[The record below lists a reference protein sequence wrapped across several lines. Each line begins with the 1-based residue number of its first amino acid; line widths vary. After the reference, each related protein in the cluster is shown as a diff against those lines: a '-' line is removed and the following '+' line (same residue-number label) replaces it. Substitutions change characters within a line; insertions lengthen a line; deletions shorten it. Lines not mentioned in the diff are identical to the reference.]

1 MVMDV
6 SYVATL
12 AKSEE
17 GVEKIANVLMRQ
29 VSKSELLSFIKRLSF
44 YIEHINILNKTI
56 QNGSYNSQ
64 ITVLNSLKSKLQ
76 EDSQIR
82 SLSVNTVAKTY
93 QENI

>member
-12 AKSEE
+12 AKSED
-17 GVEKIANVLMRQ
+17 GVEKIVNILTRQ
-29 VSKSELLSFIKRLSF
+29 ASKSELSSFIKRLSF
-44 YIEHINILNKTI
+44 YIEHINILNKSI
-56 QNGSYNSQ
+56 QSGSYNSQ

-76 EDSQIR
+76 EDSQAR
-82 SLSVNTVAKTY
+82 SLSINTVAKSY

>member
-1 MVMDV
+1 MDV
-6 SYVATL
+6 SYVANL
-12 AKSEE
+12 AKSED

-29 VSKSELLSFIKRLSF
+29 VSKSELSSFIKRLSF
-44 YIEHINILNKTI
+44 YIEHINILNKSI

-64 ITVLNSLKSKLQ
+64 ITVLNSLKNKLQ

-82 SLSVNTVAKTY
+82 SLSVNSVAKSY

>member
-6 SYVATL
+6 SYVANL
-12 AKSEE
+12 AKSED

-29 VSKSELLSFIKRLSF
+29 VSKSELSSFIKRLSF
-44 YIEHINILNKTI
+44 YIEHINILNKSI

-64 ITVLNSLKSKLQ
+64 ITVLNSLKNKLQ

-82 SLSVNTVAKTY
+82 SLSVNSVAKSY